1 MPQWPVRATNA
12 ILVAGE
18 PTFAEYEVE
27 PNGTIYPGY
36 VVSLDIT
43 LPDYYV
49 ENCPSEGAN
58 VIGVADLAQASQT
71 GRGTW
76 RKYDCIGESGIAAR
90 NLPYLGG
97 TVVDA
102 YGFYDGDQVKVIW
115 GDIVVMLVLCAE
127 QDILAG
133 MKLQCCNGSP
143 GMVQE
148 YHCITATPCGLVA
161 EAMEDMNTGVGQ
173 CKYIMAKLLI

>member
-1 MPQWPVRATNA
+1 MPQWPVHAHNA
-12 ILVAGE
+12 ILVAGT

-36 VVSLDIT
+36 VVSLDVT
-43 LPDYYV
+43 LDDWYV

-58 VIGVADLAQASQT
+58 VIGVADLAMASQT
-71 GRGTW
+71 GRGSW
-76 RKYDCIGESGIAAR
+76 RKYDCIGESLDSDR

-97 TVVDA
+97 TVLP
-102 YGFYDGDQVKVIW
+102 YDGDQVKVIW
-115 GDIVVMLVLCAE
+115 GDVVVMLVLCAS
-127 QDILAG
+127 QDIEAG
-133 MKLQCCNGSP
+133 TKLQCCSGSP

-148 YHCITATPCGLVA
+148 YLCVTATPCGLVA
-161 EAMEDMNTGVGQ
+161 EAMEDMETAAGE